1 MGNFNWQYLI
11 DGAAALYGLYVLMS
25 AIKMKLT
32 GEISSFVA
40 SPEELHKCE
49 DKREF
54 IKTTGNPM
62 ICFGLSTLLYGA
74 SNVANSFIWN
84 NVIYNISSL
93 SIFLLSCV
101 LFILFLNKVRKKYL
115 NL

>member
-25 AIKMKLT
+25 AVKMKLT
-32 GEISSFVA
+32 GEVSSFVA

-49 DKREF
+49 DKPGF
-54 IKTTGNPM
+54 VKTAGNPM
-62 ICFGLSTLLYGA
+62 ICFGLITLLYGT
-74 SNVANSFIWN
+74 SNVANSLIWN
-84 NVIYNISSL
+84 NVFYNILSL
-93 SIFLLSCV
+93 VLFLVSCV
-101 LFILFLNKVRKKYL
+101 IFILFLNKVRKKYL